1 MRFFTAGESHGPG
14 LITLIDGVP
23 AALALAP
30 SDIDPDLH
38 RRQLGYGRGAR
49 QRIERDAVIITAGV
63 RQGRTTGAPLAL
75 QIPNRDAVNWERV
88 MSVTPVP
95 DPPPAVTRLRPGH
108 ADLAGALKYDHGDVR
123 DVIER
128 SSARETAARVAA
140 GAVAKAILRRVGME
154 VRSETRAIGSIEGV
168 PTFDADAVEASEVRC
183 SDANRSA
190 EMVAA
195 IAAAREAGDT
205 LGGVAAL
212 RVTGVVPGLGTSEI
226 AAAVE
231 KAFPKI
237 TKDQFL
243 AAAVVGTRKN
253 AVLAGLDA
261 KTPLEGFLFPD
272 TYFFRP
278 DASAAE
284 IVDTLLTLFEQRAG
298 GELANA
304 AKARNMTVYD
314 LVKLASI
321 VEREARDRKESAT
334 IAGVYQ
340 NRLDIGMKL
349 DADPTIQYAL
359 GDWRELTLDD
369 LKLDSPYNT
378 YLNAGLPP
386 TPIASPGQSALDGA
400 AHPEKHDYLYFV
412 AKNDGTGDH
421 AFAKT
426 LDEQEANRVKY
437 GNK

>member
-1 MRFFTAGESHGPG
+1 MRFLTAGESHGPG

-49 QRIERDAVIITAGV
+49 QRIERDAVTITAGV
-63 RQGRTTGAPLAL
+63 RQGKTTGAPLAL

-183 SDANRSA
+183 SDASRSA

-212 RVTGVVPGLGTSEI
+212 RVTGVVPGLGTSAQWDRKLDGRI
-226 AAAVE
+226 AQALMSIQSAKGVQFADAFAASHE
-231 KAFPKI
+231 RGS
-237 TKDQFL
+237 
-243 AAAVVGTRKN
+243 AVHDPIAVQHGRFIRTRN
-253 AVLAGLDA
+253 
-261 KTPLEGFLFPD
+261 
-272 TYFFRP
+272 
-278 DASAAE
+278 
-284 IVDTLLTLFEQRAG
+284 RAG
-298 GELANA
+298 GLEGG
-304 AKARNMTVYD
+304 MTNGADILVDVAFKPISTLMKPLPSAD
-314 LVKLASI
+314 LKTGAPSPAH
-321 VEREARDRKESAT
+321 VERSDVCVIPA
-334 IAGVYQ
+334 AGVVAEAMLAFVLADALLEKFGADNMDDIVAAVDRYRA
-340 NRLDIGMKL
+340 RL
-349 DADPTIQYAL
+349 A
-359 GDWRELTLDD
+359 
-369 LKLDSPYNT
+369 
-378 YLNAGLPP
+378 
-386 TPIASPGQSALDGA
+386 PIDQ
-400 AHPEKHDYLYFV
+400 
-412 AKNDGTGDH
+412 
-421 AFAKT
+421 
-426 LDEQEANRVKY
+426 RR
-437 GNK
+437 

>member
-1 MRFFTAGESHGPG
+1 MRFLTAGESHGPG

-49 QRIERDAVIITAGV
+49 QRIERDAVTITAGV
-63 RQGRTTGAPLAL
+63 RQGKTTGAPLAL

-183 SDANRSA
+183 SDASRSA

-212 RVTGVVPGLGTSEI
+212 RVTGVVPGLGTSAQWDRKLDGRI
-226 AAAVE
+226 AQALMSIQSAKGVQFADAFAASHERGSAVHDPIAVE
-231 KAFPKI
+231 HGRFI
-237 TKDQFL
+237 R
-243 AAAVVGTRKN
+243 TRN
-253 AVLAGLDA
+253 
-261 KTPLEGFLFPD
+261 
-272 TYFFRP
+272 
-278 DASAAE
+278 
-284 IVDTLLTLFEQRAG
+284 RAG
-298 GELANA
+298 GLEGG
-304 AKARNMTVYD
+304 MTNGADILVDVAFKPISTLMKPLPSAD
-314 LVKLASI
+314 LKTGAPSPAH
-321 VEREARDRKESAT
+321 VERSDVCVIPA
-334 IAGVYQ
+334 AGVVAEAMLAFVLADALLEKFGADNMDDIVAAVDRYRA
-340 NRLDIGMKL
+340 RL
-349 DADPTIQYAL
+349 A
-359 GDWRELTLDD
+359 
-369 LKLDSPYNT
+369 
-378 YLNAGLPP
+378 
-386 TPIASPGQSALDGA
+386 PIDQ
-400 AHPEKHDYLYFV
+400 
-412 AKNDGTGDH
+412 
-421 AFAKT
+421 
-426 LDEQEANRVKY
+426 RR
-437 GNK
+437 